1 MKMSFTKL
9 AGLVVE
15 FVVDKDKIKQVIVL
29 SNRHLVLFNRDYAQ
43 ILLVIRSCHHLTV
56 GSMNLVLEG
65 GFAAGC
71 AFTCRFFVSET
82 SIECRTKFDVSLSW

>member
-43 ILLVIRSCHHLTV
+43 ILLVIRFCHHLTV
-56 GSMNLVLEG
+56 LGINPFLVGYLWRLVLCVLVL
-65 GFAAGC
+65 F
-71 AFTCRFFVSET
+71 
-82 SIECRTKFDVSLSW
+82 L